1 MDKKIKVSR
10 VPSRGHYDK
19 ETIYRILDANFYCHV
34 GFVHEKYPV
43 VIPTAYGRKNDELYI
58 HGSTASR
65 MVKDLS
71 QGVDVC
77 VTVSKVNGLVLA
89 KSGFHHSMNYE
100 SVVVFGKAVLIEGK
114 QEKLDA
120 LEVITNHIIKDRWDE
135 VRETSDKELKGTVV
149 LKLSLDQASAKIRDV
164 GVKDDKED
172 LDLPIWSGVIPID
185 HIYGTPWG
193 VDGRVDMP
201 NSVLNLLKLKND

>member
-19 ETIYRILDANFYCHV
+19 ETIYRILDENFYCNV
-34 GFVHEKYPV
+34 GFVHEGYPV
-43 VIPTAYGRKNDELYI
+43 VIPTAYGRNEDEIYI

-71 QGVDVC
+71 KGIEVC
-77 VTVSKVNGLVLA
+77 ITVSKVNGLVLA

-100 SVVVFGKAVLIEGK
+100 SVVIFGKAFLIEDK

-120 LEVITNHIIKDRWDE
+120 LEVVTDHIIKGRWDE
-135 VRETSDKELKGTVV
+135 VRETTDKELKGTAV
-149 LKLSLDQASAKIRDV
+149 LKLSLEKASAKIRDV
-164 GVKDDKED
+164 GVKDDKAD
-172 LDLPIWSGVIPID
+172 LDLPIWSGVIPIK
-185 HIYGTPWG
+185 HVYGQPWDVDQRVETPE
-193 VDGRVDMP
+193 
-201 NSVLNLLKLKND
+201 SVINLLKKGNA